1 MSDPQSLNLYSYV
14 HNNPLTRTDPDGHC
28 DVDGEH
34 HGWVWCAAHTLG
46 FTETK
51 KETSARVAEE
61 AKQAAAKDVVRK
73 WWAANHPNG
82 EPLPSDTVQIGIIP
96 FGMTGGLSAG
106 SILKI
111 LEQDGTAI
119 SAIIQTVKG
128 DIEIMANM
136 TKVGDKLVLDGVH
149 VGEGVKIT
157 NGEIRAAA
165 QELGRQQGVT
175 SVEVRGGVRTAGAIA
190 GQAPQPFTVK
200 VN

>member
-1 MSDPQSLNLYSYV
+1 
-14 HNNPLTRTDPDGHC
+14 
-28 DVDGEH
+28 
-34 HGWVWCAAHTLG
+34 
-46 FTETK
+46 
-51 KETSARVAEE
+51 
-61 AKQAAAKDVVRK
+61 
-73 WWAANHPNG
+73 
-82 EPLPSDTVQIGIIP
+82 
-96 FGMTGGLSAG
+96 
-106 SILKI
+106 
-111 LEQDGTAI
+111 
-119 SAIIQTVKG
+119 
-128 DIEIMANM
+128 MANM